1 MLFRKTKKNQP
12 KLDDETAAVMLGNIF
27 DACDKEPNTV
37 PLSVLLSYSNYRKDR
52 FILQK
57 VLLLLVFL
65 LFCMVPFLF
74 VPPTFEVSAS
84 NIGSNKDPIYE
95 ILVESTLIPISRVTA
110 TMGGHNIP
118 VYETDSHVYQVQ
130 PEANGELL
138 VSVTLSNHHTN
149 TTSIMVQDVYVKTP
163 VLLSNRQEGDTIH
176 LYVEDVDSGIDYAN
190 VYAVD
195 HLGKKFFPR
204 SCNEETGEI
213 IFDYP
218 EDPLNIY
225 VPDNADNV
233 LHLILTVY

>member
-12 KLDDETAAVMLGNIF
+12 KLDDFTEAVMLGNIF

-74 VPPTFEVSAS
+74 VPPTFEVSAY

-95 ILVESTLIPISRVTA
+95 IRVESTLIPISRVTA

-138 VSVTLSNHHTN
+138 VSVTLSNHQTN
-149 TTSIMVQDVYVKTP
+149 TTSIMVQDVDVKTP